1 MPAAPDASRARD
13 TRAGSRAPR
22 RVLRRILLPMPRRP
36 VVPSRRRFRPPFCPH
51 PDCPW
56 HTATDRTGWRVQ
68 RRGARPVQRSP
79 KPVQRFRCSTCG
91 TWFCDAA
98 FTTDYW
104 RKIAGLLP
112 RVYPLIA
119 DGPALRQAGRMLRL
133 SVTTLR
139 RVERRL
145 AQQALLQHLADERA
159 LAGRLTEPLVLDG
172 QRSFTG
178 SRYEPA
184 ETYGVFTAEA
194 GFCLELRSFGLRR
207 SGSMSA
213 RQKQIRAERDARFGR
228 PDPRARQRIHAAAL
242 KRLAALV
249 PPERT
254 LELRSDE
261 ETDLV
266 PAIRALAATRPVR
279 HVTVSSRARRDSRNP
294 LWMVNHKHKLQRH
307 CLASHRRQTIA
318 AHKTLAG
325 LQDRQLISRCWMNH
339 TKGVSERTAEGRRT
353 TPAMRL
359 GIAARSR
366 SGRSLFGRR
375 RFPKRDGLPEDLR
388 ALYEGRLQARPR
400 ERVRPTVHR
409 IAY

>member
-1 MPAAPDASRARD
+1 MLFR
-13 TRAGSRAPR
+13 
-22 RVLRRILLPMPRRP
+22 MPRGSLI
-36 VVPSRRRFRPPFCPH
+36 PSHRRFRPPFCPH

-68 RRGARPVQRSP
+68 RRGCRPVQRSA
-79 KPVQRFRCSTCG
+79 KPVQRFRCATCG

-112 RVYPLIA
+112 RVYPVIA

-139 RVERRL
+139 CVERRL

-159 LAGRLTEPLVLDG
+159 LTGRLTEPLVLDG

-213 RQKQIRAERDARFGR
+213 RQKEIRAERDERLGR
-228 PDPRARQRIHAAAL
+228 PDPRARRRIHAAAL
-242 KRLAALV
+242 TRLAALV
-249 PPERT
+249 PPGQT

-261 ETDLV
+261 ETDFV

-279 HVTVSSRARRDSRNP
+279 HVTVSSRARRDTGNP
-294 LWMVNHKHKLQRH
+294 LWLINHKHKLQRH

-325 LQDRQLISRCWMNH
+325 LQDRQLLHRCWMNH
-339 TKGVSERTAEGRRT
+339 TKGVSERTAAGRRT

-366 SGRSLFGRR
+366 SGRSLFRDR
-375 RFPKRDGLPEDLR
+375 RFPKRDGLPEELR
-388 ALYEGRLQARPR
+388 ALYEGRVKARPR
-400 ERVRPTVHR
+400 ERVLPALHR

>member
-1 MPAAPDASRARD
+1 M
-13 TRAGSRAPR
+13 
-22 RVLRRILLPMPRRP
+22 LRRMPRRALTATP
-36 VVPSRRRFRPPFCPH
+36 RRFRPPFCPH

-56 HTATDRTGWRVQ
+56 HTATDPTGWRVQ
-68 RRGARPVQRSP
+68 RRGARPVRRSP
-79 KPVQRFRCSTCG
+79 RPVQRFRCQTCG

-112 RVYPLIA
+112 RVYPLLA
-119 DGPALRQAGRMLRL
+119 DGPALRQAGRILRL
-133 SVTTLR
+133 AVTTIR

-159 LAGRLTEPLVLDG
+159 LRGRLTEPLVLDG

-184 ETYGVFTAEA
+184 ETYGVVTADS
-194 GFCLELRSFGLRR
+194 GFCLELRAFGLRR

-213 RQKQIRAERDARFGR
+213 RQKQIRAEREARFGR
-228 PDPRARQRIHAAAL
+228 PDPRARRTIHAAAL
-242 KRLAALV
+242 ARLAALV
-249 PPERT
+249 PAQHP

-261 ETDLV
+261 ETDFG
-266 PAIRALAATRPVR
+266 PAIRALATTRPVR
-279 HVTVSSRARRDSRNP
+279 HVTVSSTARRDTRNP
-294 LWMVNHKHKLQRH
+294 LWMINHKHRLQRH

-325 LQDRQLISRCWMNH
+325 LQDRQLLHRCWLNH
-339 TKGVSERTAEGRRT
+339 TKGVSERTAAGRRT
-353 TPAMRL
+353 TPAMTL
-359 GIAARSR
+359 GLADRPR
-366 SGRSLFGRR
+366 TGQGLFRRR
-375 RFPKRDGLPEDLR
+375 RFPRRHGLPEDLR
-388 ALYEGRLQARPR
+388 ALYDGRVQGRPR
-400 ERVRPTVHR
+400 ERVRPMVHR

>member
-1 MPAAPDASRARD
+1 
-13 TRAGSRAPR
+13 
-22 RVLRRILLPMPRRP
+22 MPRRP
-36 VVPSRRRFRPPFCPH
+36 LSATSRPFRPPFCPH

-56 HTATDRTGWRVQ
+56 HVATDRSGWRVQ
-68 RRGARPVQRSP
+68 RRGARPVQRSR
-79 KPVQRFRCSTCG
+79 KPVQRFRCTTCG

-112 RVYPLIA
+112 RVYPLLA
-119 DGPALRQAGRMLRL
+119 DGPALRQAARILRL
-133 SVTTLR
+133 SVTTIR

-145 AQQALLQHLADERA
+145 AQQALLLHLGDERA

-172 QRSFTG
+172 QRSLAG

-184 ETYGVFTAEA
+184 ETYFVFTTEA
-194 GFCLELRSFGLRR
+194 GFCLELRAFGLRR
-207 SGSMSA
+207 SGRMSA
-213 RQKQIRAERDARFGR
+213 RQKQIRDAREARLGR
-228 PDPRARQRIHAAAL
+228 PDPRARRRIHAATL
-242 KRLAALV
+242 RRLAALV
-249 PPERT
+249 PAEHP

-261 ETDLV
+261 ETDFL

-279 HVTVSSRARRDSRNP
+279 HVTVSSTARRDTRNP
-294 LWMVNHKHKLQRH
+294 LWMINHKHRLQRH

-325 LQDRQLISRCWMNH
+325 LQDRQFLHRCWLNH
-339 TKGVSERTAEGRRT
+339 TKGVSERTAGGRRT

-359 GIAARSR
+359 GIDDRPR
-366 SGRSLFGRR
+366 SGGSLFRRR
-375 RFPKRDGLPEDLR
+375 RFPRREGLPGKLR
-388 ALYEGRLQARPR
+388 ALYEGRVRGRPR
-400 ERVRPTVHR
+400 ERVRPTLHR

>member
-1 MPAAPDASRARD
+1 LAPIGQDRFQGGYPYLPRFRD
-13 TRAGSRAPR
+13 T
-22 RVLRRILLPMPRRP
+22 
-36 VVPSRRRFRPPFCPH
+36 
-51 PDCPW
+51 
-56 HTATDRTGWRVQ
+56 T
-68 RRGARPVQRSP
+68 RSLHQP
-79 KPVQRFRCSTCG
+79 ASPLDVPVQRFRGATCG
-91 TWFCDAA
+91 RWFCDAA
-98 FTTDYW
+98 FSTDYW

-133 SVTTLR
+133 SVTTIR

-159 LAGRLTEPLVLDG
+159 LAGRLTEPLVIDG

-207 SGSMSA
+207 SGRMST
-213 RQKQIRAERDARFGR
+213 RQRAIRAERDERLGR
-228 PDPRARQRIHAAAL
+228 PDPRARRRIHAAAL

-249 PPERT
+249 PEGHP

-261 ETDLV
+261 ETDFA

-325 LQDRQLISRCWMNH
+325 LQDRQLVSRCWLNH
-339 TKGVSERTAEGRRT
+339 TKGVSERTAAGRRT
-353 TPAMRL
+353 TPAMKL
-359 GIAARSR
+359 SLSARPR
-366 SGRSLFGRR
+366 SGRSLFSRR
-375 RFPKRDGLPEDLR
+375 RFPQRDGLPEAWR
-388 ALYEGRLQARPR
+388 ALYEGRVKARPR
-400 ERVRPTVHR
+400 ERVSLTRHR
-409 IAY
+409 FAY

>member
-1 MPAAPDASRARD
+1 MPHRAL
-13 TRAGSRAPR
+13 TPPPR
-22 RVLRRILLPMPRRP
+22 R
-36 VVPSRRRFRPPFCPH
+36 FQPPFCPH

-68 RRGARPVQRSP
+68 RRGARPVQRSSR
-79 KPVQRFRCSTCG
+79 PVQRFRCSTCG
-91 TWFCDAA
+91 HWFCDAA
-98 FTTDYW
+98 FSTDYW

-133 SVTTLR
+133 SVTTIR

-159 LAGRLTEPLVLDG
+159 LAGRLTEPLVIDG

-207 SGSMSA
+207 SGRMST
-213 RQKQIRAERDARFGR
+213 RQRAIRAERDERLGR
-228 PDPRARQRIHAAAL
+228 PDPRARRRIHAAAL

-249 PPERT
+249 PEGHP

-261 ETDLV
+261 ETDFA

-325 LQDRQLISRCWMNH
+325 LQDRQLVSRCWLNH
-339 TKGVSERTAEGRRT
+339 TKGVSERTAAGRRT
-353 TPAMRL
+353 TPAMKL
-359 GIAARSR
+359 SLSARPR
-366 SGRSLFGRR
+366 SGRSLFSRR
-375 RFPKRDGLPEDLR
+375 RFPQRDGLPEAWR
-388 ALYEGRLQARPR
+388 ALYEGRVKARPR
-400 ERVRPTVHR
+400 ERVSPTLHR
-409 IAY
+409 FAY